1 VTFQAPQ
8 LDIERPKGLLDIR
21 AIAVATIWN
30 GFFFAAGKQFGSNGE
45 SKEVRACY
53 SRQAKGWIRKTGNP
67 DVLFSFAWCCEV
79 CDLNESF
86 IRKQLLY
93 LIESQ
98 IKPMR
103 VPREYQTK
111 GIDAKRS

>member
-1 VTFQAPQ
+1 
-8 LDIERPKGLLDIR
+8 
-21 AIAVATIWN
+21 
-30 GFFFAAGKQFGSNGE
+30 
-45 SKEVRACY
+45 
-53 SRQAKGWIRKTGNP
+53 
-67 DVLFSFAWCCEV
+67 VLFSFAWCCEV

-103 VPREYQTK
+103 VPREYQTR
-111 GIDAKRS
+111 IVT